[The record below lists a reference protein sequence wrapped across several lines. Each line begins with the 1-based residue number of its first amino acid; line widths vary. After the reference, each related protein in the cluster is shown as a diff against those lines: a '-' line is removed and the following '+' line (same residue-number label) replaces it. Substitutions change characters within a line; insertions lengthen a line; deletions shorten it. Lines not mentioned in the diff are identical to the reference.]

1 MENAGMEIL
10 KFENGAPT
18 SQKSA
23 TKKNNLKSIAGLAT
37 IAAVAV
43 LGSTLA
49 ANLSLNSGGA
59 IEFGQGVSVTAA
71 CDGDGITVTPSV
83 RFINAANG
91 GTFYLSTIAMSG
103 IDFTDATKCVGKT
116 FTLNAY
122 DDGSGTP
129 LQLAT
134 SSGGST
140 PITSATFSNSSGTN
154 YVGTTGISVT
164 GSGNGGA
171 TGAITLGCGTPSS
184 TSGAVYKITL
194 QSQ

>member
-1 MENAGMEIL
+1 MRVGNVGMEIL
-10 KFENGAPT
+10 KFANAGAPLAK
-18 SQKSA
+18 KS
-23 TKKNNLKSIAGLAT
+23 NNLKSIAGLAT
-37 IAAVAV
+37 VAAFAV
-43 LGSTLA
+43 IGSTLA
-49 ANLSLNSGGA
+49 ANLSLNGGSA

-71 CDGDGITVTPSV
+71 CDSDGITVTPSV
-83 RFINAANG
+83 RFVNAANG

-122 DDGSGTP
+122 DDGGATP

-154 YVGTTGISVT
+154 YVGTNGISVT

-171 TGAITLGCGTPSS
+171 TGAITLGFGTPSS

>member
-1 MENAGMEIL
+1 MEIL
-10 KFENGAPT
+10 KFDNAANPRR
-18 SQKSA
+18 
-23 TKKNNLKSIAGLAT
+23 KKNNNLKSLAGLAT
-37 IAAVAV
+37 VAAIAV

-59 IEFGQGVSVTAA
+59 IEFGQGVSVTSA
-71 CDGDGITVTPSV
+71 CDSNGITVTPSV
-83 RFINAANG
+83 RFVNAAG
-91 GTFYLSTIAMSG
+91 AGTFYLSTIALSG
-103 IDFTDATKCVGKT
+103 IDLTDATKCVGKV

-122 DDGSGTP
+122 DDASATP

-140 PITSATFSNSSGTN
+140 PISSATFANSTGSTF
-154 YVGTTGISVT
+154 VGTTGISVT
-164 GSGNGGA
+164 GSGSAGSS
-171 TGAITLGCGTPSS
+171 GAITLGFGTPSS

>member
-1 MENAGMEIL
+1 MEIL
-10 KFENGAPT
+10 KFDNAANPRR
-18 SQKSA
+18 
-23 TKKNNLKSIAGLAT
+23 KKNNNLKSLAGLAT
-37 IAAVAV
+37 VAAIAV

-59 IEFGQGVSVTAA
+59 IEFGQGVSVTSA

-83 RFINAANG
+83 RFMNAAG
-91 GTFYLSTIAMSG
+91 AGTFYLSTIALSG
-103 IDFTDATKCVGKT
+103 VDLSATTKCVGKT

-122 DDGSGTP
+122 DDASATP

-134 SSGGST
+134 GSSSNA
-140 PITSATFSNSSGTN
+140 IISATFANTSVGSTF
-154 YVGTTGISVT
+154 VGTTGISVSGT
-164 GSGNGGA
+164 GNSSSG
-171 TGAITLGCGTPSS
+171 TVTLGFGTPSS

>member
-1 MENAGMEIL
+1 MEIL
-10 KFENGAPT
+10 KFDNA
-18 SQKSA
+18 A
-23 TKKNNLKSIAGLAT
+23 TPRRKKNNNLKSLAGLAT
-37 IAAVAV
+37 VAAIAV

-59 IEFGQGVSVTAA
+59 IEFGQGVSVTSA

-83 RFINAANG
+83 QFVNAAG
-91 GTFYLSTIAMSG
+91 AGTFYLSTIALTN
-103 IDFTDATKCVGKT
+103 IDLTNTTKCVGKT

-122 DDGSGTP
+122 DDASATP

-140 PITSATFSNSSGTN
+140 PITSATFANSSGSTF
-154 YVGTTGISVT
+154 VGTTGISVT

-171 TGAITLGCGTPSS
+171 TGAITLGFGTPSS

>member
-1 MENAGMEIL
+1 MEIL
-10 KFENGAPT
+10 KFDNA
-18 SQKSA
+18 A
-23 TKKNNLKSIAGLAT
+23 TPRRKKNNNLKSLAGLAT
-37 IAAVAV
+37 VAAIAV

-49 ANLSLNSGGA
+49 ANLSLNNGGA
-59 IEFGQGVSVTAA
+59 IEFGQGVSVTSA
-71 CDGDGITVTPSV
+71 CDSDGITVTPSV
-83 RFINAANG
+83 QFVNAASA
-91 GTFYLSTIAMSG
+91 GTFYLSTIALTN
-103 IDFTDATKCVGKT
+103 IDLTDTTKCVGKT

-122 DDGSGTP
+122 NDSDATP

-154 YVGTTGISVT
+154 YFGTTGISVT

-171 TGAITLGCGTPSS
+171 TGAITLGFGTPSS

>member
-1 MENAGMEIL
+1 MEIL
-10 KFENGAPT
+10 KFDNA
-18 SQKSA
+18 A
-23 TKKNNLKSIAGLAT
+23 TPRRKKNNNLKSLAGLAT
-37 IAAVAV
+37 VAAIAV

-59 IEFGQGVSVTAA
+59 IEFGQGVSVTSA
-71 CDGDGITVTPSV
+71 CDSNGITVTPSV
-83 RFINAANG
+83 RFVNAASA
-91 GTFYLSTIAMSG
+91 GTFYLSTIALSG
-103 IDFTDATKCVGKT
+103 IDLTSTSTCVGKT

-122 DDGSGTP
+122 DDSNATP

-140 PITSATFSNSSGTN
+140 PITSATFANSTGSTF
-154 YVGTTGISVT
+154 VGTTGISVS

-171 TGAITLGCGTPSS
+171 TGAITLGFGTPSS

>member
-1 MENAGMEIL
+1 MEIL
-10 KFENGAPT
+10 KFDNA
-18 SQKSA
+18 A
-23 TKKNNLKSIAGLAT
+23 TPRRKKNNNLKSLAGLAT
-37 IAAVAV
+37 VAAIAV

-59 IEFGQGVSVTAA
+59 IEFGQGVSVTSA
-71 CDGDGITVTPSV
+71 CDSNGITVTPSV
-83 RFINAANG
+83 RFVNAAG
-91 GTFYLSTIAMSG
+91 AGTFYLSTIALSG
-103 IDFTDATKCVGKT
+103 IDLTDATKCVGKV

-122 DDGSGTP
+122 DDASATP

-140 PITSATFSNSSGTN
+140 PISSATFANSSGSTF
-154 YVGTTGISVT
+154 VGTTGISVT
-164 GSGNGGA
+164 GSGSAGSS
-171 TGAITLGCGTPSS
+171 GAITLGFGTPSS

>member
-1 MENAGMEIL
+1 MGNAGMEIL
-10 KFENGAPT
+10 KFGDAGTPRP
-18 SQKSA
+18 
-23 TKKNNLKSIAGLAT
+23 KKNTNLKSIAGLAT
-37 IAAVAV
+37 FAAFAV
-43 LGSTLA
+43 VGSTLA
-49 ANLSLNSGGA
+49 ANISLNGGSA

-71 CDGDGITVTPSV
+71 CDSNGITVTPSV
-83 RFINAANG
+83 RFVNAANG

-103 IDFTDATKCVGKT
+103 IDFTDSTKCVGKT

-122 DDGSGTP
+122 DDASATP

-140 PITSATFSNSSGTN
+140 PITSATFSNSTGSTF
-154 YVGTTGISVT
+154 VGTTGISIA

-171 TGAITLGCGTPSS
+171 SGEITLGFGTPSS

>member
-1 MENAGMEIL
+1 MEIL
-10 KFENGAPT
+10 RFGNAGAPLAK
-18 SQKSA
+18 KS
-23 TKKNNLKSIAGLAT
+23 NNLKSLAGLAT
-37 IAAVAV
+37 VAAFAV
-43 LGSTLA
+43 IGSTLA
-49 ANLSLNSGGA
+49 ANISLNGGSA

-71 CDGDGITVTPSV
+71 CDSDGITVTPSV
-83 RFINAANG
+83 RFVNAANG
-91 GTFYLSTIAMSG
+91 GTFYLSTVAMSG

-122 DDGSGTP
+122 DDASATP

-154 YVGTTGISVT
+154 YVGTDGISVT

-171 TGAITLGCGTPSS
+171 TGAITLGFGTPSS

>member
-1 MENAGMEIL
+1 MEIAGMEIL
-10 KFENGAPT
+10 RFGNAGAPLAK
-18 SQKSA
+18 KS
-23 TKKNNLKSIAGLAT
+23 NNLKSLAGLAT
-37 IAAVAV
+37 VAAFAV
-43 LGSTLA
+43 IGSTLA
-49 ANLSLNSGGA
+49 ANISLNGGSA

-71 CDGDGITVTPSV
+71 CDSDGITVTPSV
-83 RFINAANG
+83 RFVNAANG
-91 GTFYLSTIAMSG
+91 GTFYLSTVAMSG

-122 DDGSGTP
+122 DDASATP

-134 SSGGST
+134 STGGST

-171 TGAITLGCGTPSS
+171 TGAITLGFGTPSS

>member
-1 MENAGMEIL
+1 MRMGNVGMEIL
-10 KFENGAPT
+10 KFANAGAPLAK
-18 SQKSA
+18 KS
-23 TKKNNLKSIAGLAT
+23 NNLKSLAGLAT
-37 IAAVAV
+37 VAAIAV

-49 ANLSLNSGGA
+49 ANLSLNSGSA
-59 IEFGQGVSVTAA
+59 IEFGQGVSVTSA

-83 RFINAANG
+83 RFINASNG
-91 GTFYLSTIAMSG
+91 GTFFLSTIALSG
-103 IDFTDATKCVGKT
+103 IDLTNSTKCVGKT
-116 FTLNAY
+116 FTFNAY
-122 DDGSGTP
+122 DDASATP

-171 TGAITLGCGTPSS
+171 TGAITLGFGTPSS

>member
-1 MENAGMEIL
+1 MEIL
-10 KFENGAPT
+10 KFDNA
-18 SQKSA
+18 A
-23 TKKNNLKSIAGLAT
+23 TPRRKKNNNLKSLAGLAT
-37 IAAVAV
+37 VAAIAV

-59 IEFGQGVSVTAA
+59 IEFGQGVSVTSA

-83 RFINAANG
+83 RFVNAAG
-91 GTFYLSTIAMSG
+91 AGTFYLSTIALTN
-103 IDFTDATKCVGKT
+103 IDLTNTTKCVGKT

-122 DDGSGTP
+122 DDASATP

-140 PITSATFSNSSGTN
+140 PITSATFSNSSGSDFF
-154 YVGTTGISVT
+154 GTTGISVT

-171 TGAITLGCGTPSS
+171 TGAITLGFGTPSS

>member
-1 MENAGMEIL
+1 MGNVGMEIL
-10 KFENGAPT
+10 KFANAGAPLAK
-18 SQKSA
+18 KS
-23 TKKNNLKSIAGLAT
+23 NNLKSIAGLAT
-37 IAAVAV
+37 VAAFAV
-43 LGSTLA
+43 IGSTLA
-49 ANLSLNSGGA
+49 ANLSLNGGSA

-71 CDGDGITVTPSV
+71 CDSDGITVTPSV
-83 RFINAANG
+83 RFVNAANG

-122 DDGSGTP
+122 DDGGATP

-154 YVGTTGISVT
+154 YVGTNGISVT

-171 TGAITLGCGTPSS
+171 TGAITLGFGTPSS

>member
-1 MENAGMEIL
+1 MEIL
-10 KFENGAPT
+10 KFDNAANPRR
-18 SQKSA
+18 
-23 TKKNNLKSIAGLAT
+23 KKNNNLKSLAGLAT
-37 IAAVAV
+37 VAAIAV

-59 IEFGQGVSVTAA
+59 IEFGQGVSVTSA

-83 RFINAANG
+83 RFVNAAG
-91 GTFYLSTIAMSG
+91 AGTFYLSTIALSG
-103 IDFTDATKCVGKT
+103 VDLSSTTKCQGKT

-122 DDGSGTP
+122 NDSAATP

-134 SSGGST
+134 SSVDSSAMT
-140 PITSATFSNSSGTN
+140 AATFGNST
-154 YVGTTGISVT
+154 GTTYAGSAGISVA
-164 GSGNGGA
+164 GSGGG
-171 TGAITLGCGTPSS
+171 TSSGGFTLGFGTPSS

>member
-1 MENAGMEIL
+1 MGNVGMEIL
-10 KFENGAPT
+10 KFGNAGAPV
-18 SQKSA
+18 A
-23 TKKNNLKSIAGLAT
+23 KKNNNLKSLAGLAT
-37 IAAVAV
+37 FAAFAV
-43 LGSTLA
+43 IGSTLA
-49 ANLSLNSGGA
+49 ANISLNGGSA

-71 CDGDGITVTPSV
+71 CDSNGITVTPSV
-83 RFINAANG
+83 RFVNAANS
-91 GTFYLSTIAMSG
+91 GTFYLSTIALSG
-103 IDFTDATKCVGKT
+103 IDFTDSTKCVGKT

-122 DDGSGTP
+122 DDSSATP

-154 YVGTTGISVT
+154 YVGTTGISVA
-164 GSGNGGA
+164 GSGNGG
-171 TGAITLGCGTPSS
+171 TSGAITLGFGTPSS

>member
-1 MENAGMEIL
+1 MEIL
-10 KFENGAPT
+10 KFDNA
-18 SQKSA
+18 A
-23 TKKNNLKSIAGLAT
+23 TPRRKKNNNLKSLAGLAT
-37 IAAVAV
+37 VAAIAV

-59 IEFGQGVSVTAA
+59 IEFGQGVSVTSA
-71 CDGDGITVTPSV
+71 CDSDGITVTPSV
-83 RFINAANG
+83 RFVNAAG
-91 GTFYLSTIAMSG
+91 AGTFYLSTIALTN
-103 IDFTDATKCVGKT
+103 IDLTNTTKCVGKT

-122 DDGSGTP
+122 DDASATP

-140 PITSATFSNSSGTN
+140 PITSATFANSSGSTF
-154 YVGTTGISVT
+154 VGTTGISVT
-164 GSGNGGA
+164 GTGDGGA
-171 TGAITLGCGTPSS
+171 TGAITLGFGTPSS